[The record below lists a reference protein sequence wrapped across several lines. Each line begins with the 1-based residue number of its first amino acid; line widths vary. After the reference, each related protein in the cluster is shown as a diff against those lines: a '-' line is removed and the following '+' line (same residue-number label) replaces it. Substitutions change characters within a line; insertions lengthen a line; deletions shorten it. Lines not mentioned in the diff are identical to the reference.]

1 MTRITPRGPNAGATP
16 PVRLGEL
23 VLAYGHRVDLAA
35 GAVLFRE
42 GDPSACVYA
51 CVNGRVRL
59 TIATPGGTDLLLGIK
74 MPCQAFGE
82 LSAID
87 GRGRSATATAMER
100 CRVAVLSREQ
110 FLIALDGSPSLA
122 VGVLRELSEHLRLAN
137 LRTSSRSGD
146 TTAVRVAHRLVELAA
161 QFTRHGPPDA
171 MVVLPITQA
180 DLAAWVGATR
190 ESTARALAEFRR
202 AGYVSTGRGSI
213 TVVDASALAGAVVN
227 R

>member
-146 TTAVRVAHRLVELAA
+146 TTAVRVARRLVELAA
-161 QFTRHGPPDA
+161 QFTRHGSPGA

-213 TVVDASALAGAVVN
+213 TVVDASARAGAVVN

>member
-1 MTRITPRGPNAGATP
+1 MTRITPRGPNADATP

-122 VGVLRELSEHLRLAN
+122 VGAQALR
-137 LRTSSRSGD
+137 
-146 TTAVRVAHRLVELAA
+146 HR
-161 QFTRHGPPDA
+161 
-171 MVVLPITQA
+171 
-180 DLAAWVGATR
+180 
-190 ESTARALAEFRR
+190 
-202 AGYVSTGRGSI
+202 
-213 TVVDASALAGAVVN
+213 
-227 R
+227 